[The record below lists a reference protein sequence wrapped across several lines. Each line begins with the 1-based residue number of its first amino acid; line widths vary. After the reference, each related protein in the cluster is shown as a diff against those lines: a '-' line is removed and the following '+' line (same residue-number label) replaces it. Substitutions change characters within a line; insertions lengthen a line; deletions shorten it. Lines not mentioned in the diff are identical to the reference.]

1 MVDLARAESEDRLMS
16 LAEVARHSGISR
28 RYLEQLAFLLKNAG
42 LIQGF
47 SGRHGG
53 YALSRPAVSISVGD
67 VVRAASGQLEIAEC
81 VGDPES
87 CMNTEFCECRPIWVL
102 LNHEIEKVLGA
113 YTLDDLADRDRMKT
127 LQQRAFAL
135 EQGT

>member
-42 LIQGF
+42 LIQGY

-53 YALSRPAVSISVGD
+53 YALSRPADTISVGD

-102 LNHEIEKVLGA
+102 VNHEIEKVLGA
-113 YTLDDLADRDRMKT
+113 YTLEDLADRDRMNT

>member
-16 LAEVARHSGISR
+16 LAEVARRSGISR

-53 YALSRPAVSISVGD
+53 YALSRPAETISVGD
-67 VVRAASGQLEIAEC
+67 VVRAASGQMEIAEC
-81 VGDPES
+81 VGDPGS
-87 CMNTEFCECRPIWVL
+87 CIRTEFCECRPIWVL
-102 LNHEIEKVLGA
+102 VNHEIEKILGA
-113 YTLDDLADRDRMKT
+113 YTLDDLADRDRMES